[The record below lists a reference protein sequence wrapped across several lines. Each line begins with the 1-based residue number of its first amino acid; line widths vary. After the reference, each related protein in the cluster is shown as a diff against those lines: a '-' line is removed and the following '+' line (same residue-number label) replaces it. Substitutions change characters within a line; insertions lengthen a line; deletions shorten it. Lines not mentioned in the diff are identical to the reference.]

1 MGAFRKTL
9 QKLICSYSRS
19 YDSYSKRLSRDVLPL
34 RRANGCIQATPEESV
49 VDSMTL
55 VSQIGTSTQWIFFPA
70 IRDAHCVFLSYVDPV
85 IMLRQSSQ
93 LVRYGIEISLEI
105 MFNGRYSFDHSS
117 IFDHSRRSNSRLVM
131 T

>member
-19 YDSYSKRLSRDVLPL
+19 CDSYSKRLSRDVLPL
-34 RRANGCIQATPEESV
+34 RTNGCIQATPEKSV

-55 VSQIGTSTQWIFFPA
+55 VSQIGTSTQWIFFLA
-70 IRDAHCVFLSYVDPV
+70 IRDAHCVFLSYEDPV